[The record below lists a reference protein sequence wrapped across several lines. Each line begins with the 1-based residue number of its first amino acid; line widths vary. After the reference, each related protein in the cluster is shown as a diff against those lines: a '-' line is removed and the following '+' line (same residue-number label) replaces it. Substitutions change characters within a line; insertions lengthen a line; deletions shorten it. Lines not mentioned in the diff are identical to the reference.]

1 MVESIHLN
9 YKIVVND
16 ENVTQKVSEH
26 FISLQVTDNDK
37 DDSDEI
43 TLTLSAKF
51 KRPSYQDKIKVFL
64 GYENDLKFAG
74 LYYVQTT
81 NIRDNKQLTIR
92 ATGVDF
98 NGDLKQRKSI
108 TYPPAVL
115 SDETVT
121 LAHVVKQIA
130 SRHGLESKT
139 DLDIGKRFEQ
149 INESDLNFLNRL
161 AKEYNAIFNIKNNT
175 LYFMT
180 KGGEVPKVTI
190 DINRCYT
197 SDITYSNKTLYKSCK
212 AVYHNSKTNRK
223 HEIVTGEGD
232 PQLVKQ
238 GQWLNDDDA
247 MTAAKNALTRANKS
261 NVDGSLSTKGRLI
274 FAGSQ
279 LTLDD
284 NIYEVTQVTHDISKG
299 WKTTVNFKDV

>member
-1 MVESIHLN
+1 MVEPMHLN

-16 ENVTQKVSEH
+16 EDVTQKVSQH

-64 GYENDLKFAG
+64 GYDQALEFAG
-74 LYYVQTT
+74 LYFVQTT
-81 NIRDNKQLTIR
+81 NIRDNRQLTIR

-115 SDETVT
+115 SEETTT
-121 LAHVVKQIA
+121 LANVVTQIA
-130 SRHGLESKT
+130 KRHDLEVKT
-139 DLDIGKRFEQ
+139 DLDVGHRFEQ

-161 AKEYNAIFNIKNNT
+161 AKEYNAVFNIKNNT
-175 LYFMT
+175 LYFM
-180 KGGEVPKVTI
+180 KQGGEVPTVDI
-190 DINRCYT
+190 DINRCQS
-197 SDITYSNKTLYKSCK
+197 SDITYTNKTLYKSCK
-212 AVYHNSKTNRK
+212 AIYHNTKANEK
-223 HEIVTGEGD
+223 HEVSTGDES
-232 PQLVKQ
+232 PQLVIQ

-247 MTAAKNALTRANKS
+247 MTAAINALKRANKS
-261 NVDGSLSTKGRLI
+261 NVDGTLTTKGQLI
-274 FAGSQ
+274 FAGSK
-279 LTLDD
+279 LTLD
-284 NIYEVTQVTHDISKG
+284 NEEYEITQVVHDISKG